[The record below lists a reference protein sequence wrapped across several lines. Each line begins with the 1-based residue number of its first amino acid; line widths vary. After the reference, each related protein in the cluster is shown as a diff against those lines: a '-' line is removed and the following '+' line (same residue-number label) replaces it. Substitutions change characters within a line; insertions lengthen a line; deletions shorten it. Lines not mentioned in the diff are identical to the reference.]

1 VRNTHTHTHTHAITL
16 TRTHTYMHVQFMP
29 VDLAGVLPSCTHIC
43 THTYSHT
50 HSHTLT
56 LIHTHNHTY
65 SHTYVYAR
73 AIHACRSG
81 RCATFVH
88 AHMHSHTHTHT
99 HTHTRTYC
107 QDIIIILAFAY
118 GPTMFIMNHSACSF
132 LSHFLMLQMCAAMQA
147 TVNMHRSRKVPF
159 EQKSPLEVCVY
170 IWLCV

>member
-1 VRNTHTHTHTHAITL
+1 MHVHAHAHTHTHTHTYLLSYIHHGRCTVPA
-16 TRTHTYMHVQFMP
+16 RMS
-29 VDLAGVLPSCTHIC
+29 VDLAGEEH
-43 THTYSHT
+43 THTYTHT
-50 HSHTLT
+50 R
-56 LIHTHNHTY
+56 NHTY